1 MDMVEIRDIRPL
13 GPIWHKRPNEKVEKS
28 EDKPS
33 SGQQHPDKDTGKDD
47 DGSPHVDEY
56 A

>member
-1 MDMVEIRDIRPL
+1 MVEIRDIRPL
-13 GPIWHKRPNEKVEKS
+13 GPIWHKRPGEEVRKS

-33 SGQQHPDKDTGKDD
+33 SDQHHPDKDTGKDD
-47 DGSPHVDEY
+47 DDRPHVDEY